1 MLFFLSR
8 SVGFLGSFGS
18 KELLMCPGHSQQTP
32 MMPRA
37 WGAFSDRRRG
47 SSPHAHRLFTPH
59 MPSWGGGGPRP
70 RGWIN
75 TSASPPPSWRD
86 NSW

>member
-47 SSPHAHRLFTPH
+47 SSPMRTGCSHPTCPH
-59 MPSWGGGGPRP
+59 GAGAALDPGGG
-70 RGWIN
+70 
-75 TSASPPPSWRD
+75 
-86 NSW
+86 